1 VAKFAAQR
9 SIPYTKKV
17 AIMPNTVRRL
27 LVSAAILLSLAG
39 LSACSSQQAY
49 GTGQAWQRNECNKI
63 NDPQERS
70 RCLAGTN
77 TSYEDYKRQQEALRE
92 SKKP

>member
-1 VAKFAAQR
+1 M
-9 SIPYTKKV
+9 I
-17 AIMPNTVRRL
+17 PNTVRRI
-27 LVSAAILLSLAG
+27 LVSTGILLSLAG
-39 LSACSSQQAY
+39 ISACSSQQAY

-63 NDPQERS
+63 NDAPERS